1 MKMREYTVRA
11 GDTLSELGQ
20 IFQIPWQ
27 QLYDLPEN
35 AAFRKLRPDP
45 NFIVDG
51 DVLFV
56 PDRSLEILRH
66 ALGLA
71 SFICEKSKI
80 PKGLGTSTKYSRRWK
95 KPNRNYYHSSH
106 GDLECQHLVAQ
117 GFMTESQL
125 NAAWT
130 EGSLYRVTDVGQEEA
145 LKGLVFKRRWG
156 YDQ

>member
-1 MKMREYTVRA
+1 MKTREYKVRA
-11 GDTLSELGQ
+11 GDTLSELGL
-20 IFQIPWQ
+20 IFQMPWQ

-35 AAFRKLRPDP
+35 ASFRKLRPDP

-66 ALGLA
+66 ALGLS

-95 KPNRNYYHSSH
+95 KSNRNYYYYYPSSH
-106 GDLECQHLVAQ
+106 SDPECQHLVTQ

-130 EGSLYRVTDVGQEEA
+130 D
-145 LKGLVFKRRWG
+145 GLCTE
-156 YDQ
+156 